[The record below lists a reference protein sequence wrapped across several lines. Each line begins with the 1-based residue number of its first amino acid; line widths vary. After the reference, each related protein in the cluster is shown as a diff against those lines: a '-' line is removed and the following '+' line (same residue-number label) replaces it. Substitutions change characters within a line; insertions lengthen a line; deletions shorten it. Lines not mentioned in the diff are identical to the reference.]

1 VSVLFADLVGF
12 TTLSESRD
20 AEEVR
25 ELLTRYFET
34 CRRLIELYG
43 GVVEKF
49 IGDAVMA
56 VWGTPVA
63 TEDDAERAVRAALDL
78 TAAVSDLGEE
88 IGAPELQAR
97 AGVLTGEAAV
107 NLGSTSEGMVA
118 GDMVNTASRIQSA
131 ARPGTVFV
139 GESTKRATEAT
150 IAYEDAGPFE
160 LKGKAE
166 PVHLF
171 RAIRVVAGVR
181 GRLRST
187 GLEAPFV
194 GRDRELRMAKE
205 LFHVCAEEQK
215 AHLVSVIGIAG
226 IGKSR
231 LAWEFYKYFDGLRT
245 EVFYHRGRCL
255 AYGEGVAYWALAE
268 MVRMRAGIAEDD
280 DATSAF
286 EKLRAMV
293 PTIVPDADECRWA
306 ETRLAHLLGLGE
318 RSSADKEDLF
328 AAWRLFFE
336 RMAEQDPVLLVFEDV
351 QWADTSLLDF
361 IEYLLEWSRKHPLFV
376 VTLARPELTE
386 RRPDWGAGKR
396 DFTSLYLEP
405 LSADAMHA
413 LVSGL
418 VPGLPDE
425 IESQILERAQGVPL
439 YAVETV
445 RMLLDRGLLIQEGT
459 TYRPAGPIVALDVP
473 ETLHALV
480 AARLDGL
487 SSEERLVVQDASVLG
502 TSFFAQAVASLAGLE
517 EPDVEPILTSLVH
530 KEILALQADPRSPE
544 RGQYSFVQ
552 DLLKTVAYDTLSK
565 KDRRAKHLAAAAFFR
580 DGWTSEEQESVE
592 IVAAHYLRAY
602 EAAPEADGAATIRA
616 EARRL
621 LARAGERA
629 ASLAAAEEAR
639 RYFEQGIELS
649 DEPLELAELHERAG
663 QMAWRSGDAEL
674 AIQHLEESSAI
685 FSTIGLTHP
694 AARVSAALGEVV
706 WQEGRIGD
714 AVERL
719 EQAFATL
726 AGEEADEDLA
736 TLAAGL
742 GRLYF
747 FQGRMDEAHDRLE
760 LALEMAETLRLPEVL
775 SQALNTK
782 GLLLLAGGRP
792 EEATAL
798 MERAVQVALNN
809 ELWNAALRGYN
820 NLGVM
825 VTDQDRH
832 QEVLATITPKAIEL
846 ARRFGSRLWE
856 DRILAAEVYEL
867 LCVGRWDDA
876 VARGEELLGASA
888 GGSVTRGS
896 ILELLPLA
904 AIYAHRGLLED
915 AWRTLR
921 SMPGAETSGDIQ
933 ERATYLDYLAPV
945 LRAEGRLPEALKAAE
960 GAFAAGPELGMR
972 SGVTKDGAV
981 EVLEAAFALGDLAR
995 VEEMLG
1001 TIAAIRPGE
1010 SSPYLQAQ
1018 GARFSAKL
1026 AALTA
1031 DQAGA
1036 EAGWTHAVEMFR
1048 ELEMPFWIA
1057 VSLLEE
1063 GEWLTSLGRDEQA
1076 EPLFA
1081 EAGGIFE
1088 ELKATPWLDRM
1099 HVVLATPS

>member
-1 VSVLFADLVGF
+1 MLFADLVGF

-56 VWGTPVA
+56 VWGTPIA

-88 IGAPELQAR
+88 VGAPRLQAR

-107 NLGSTSEGMVA
+107 NLGSTAEGMVA

-131 ARPGTVFV
+131 ARPGTVLV
-139 GESTKRATEAT
+139 GGSTKRATEAT
-150 IAYEDAGPFE
+150 IAYQDAGAFE

-166 PVHLF
+166 PVQLF
-171 RAIRVVAGVR
+171 RALRVVAGAR

-194 GRDRELRMAKE
+194 GRARELRMAKE
-205 LFHVCAEEQK
+205 LFHVCAEEKK
-215 AHLVSVIGIAG
+215 AHLVSVMGIAG

-231 LAWEFYKYFDGLRT
+231 LSWEFYKYFDGLRT
-245 EVFYHRGRCL
+245 EVFHHRGRCL

-268 MVRMRAGIAEDD
+268 MVRMRARIAEDD
-280 DATSAF
+280 DAATAL
-286 EKLRAMV
+286 EKLRTMV
-293 PTIVPDADECRWA
+293 PTIVPDAEECKWV
-306 ETRLAHLLGLGE
+306 EPRLAHLLGLGD

-336 RMAEQDPVLLVFEDV
+336 RMAEQDPVILVFEDL
-351 QWADTSLLDF
+351 QWADSSLLDF
-361 IEYLLEWSRKHPLFV
+361 IEYLLEWSRNHPLYV
-376 VTLARPELTE
+376 LTLARPELTE

-396 DFTSLYLEP
+396 NYTSLYLEP
-405 LSADAMHA
+405 LSPEAMHE
-413 LVSGL
+413 LISGL

-425 IESQILERAQGVPL
+425 IEAKILERAQGVPL

-445 RMLLDRGLLIQEGT
+445 RMLLDRGLLVQEDAV
-459 TYRPAGPIVALDVP
+459 YRPTGPIVALDVP

-487 SSEERLVVQDASVLG
+487 SPEERLVVQDASVLG
-502 TSFFAQAVASLAGLE
+502 KSFLAQAVASLAGLDDAE
-517 EPDVEPILTSLVH
+517 VERILTSLVH
-530 KEILALQADPRSPE
+530 KEVLALQADPRSPE
-544 RGQYSFVQ
+544 RGQYSFLQ
-552 DLLKTVAYDTLSK
+552 DLLRTVAYETLAK
-565 KDRRAKHLAAAAFFR
+565 KDRKAKHLAAAAYFR
-580 DGWTSEEQESVE
+580 DGWTSDEQEFVE
-592 IVAAHYLRAY
+592 IVAAHFLRAY
-602 EAAPEADGAATIRA
+602 EAVPEADDAAAIRS
-616 EARRL
+616 EARGL
-621 LARAGERA
+621 LAKAGDHA
-629 ASLAAAEEAR
+629 ASLAAAEEAS
-639 RYFEQGIELS
+639 RYFEQAIDLS
-649 DEPLELAELHERAG
+649 EEPLELAELHERAG
-663 QMAWRSGDAEL
+663 QMAWRSGNAEL
-674 AIQHLEESSAI
+674 AIRHFEESNAI
-685 FSTIGLTHP
+685 FSSIGLTHP

-714 AVERL
+714 AVERM
-719 EQAFATL
+719 EQAFDAF

-747 FQGRMDEAHDRLE
+747 FQGRMDEAHERLE
-760 LALEMAETLRLPEVL
+760 LALEIAEALRLHEVF

-782 GLLLLAGGRP
+782 ALLLMARGRT
-792 EEATAL
+792 EEAMAL

-820 NLGVM
+820 NLDVM

-832 QEVLATITPKAIEL
+832 QEVLATIAPAAIGL
-846 ARRFGSRLWE
+846 ARKFGSRLWE
-856 DRILAAEVYEL
+856 DRLLATEVYEL
-867 LCVGRWDDA
+867 MYVGRWDDA
-876 VARGEELLGASA
+876 VVRGEDLLSSV
-888 GGSVTRGS
+888 GGSVARGT
-896 ILELLPLA
+896 IIELFPLA
-904 AIYAHRGLLED
+904 MIYAQRGLLDD
-915 AWRTLR
+915 ARRILR
-921 SMPGAETSGDIQ
+921 AMPDAETSGDIQ
-933 ERATYLDYLAPV
+933 ERTTYLSFLAPV
-945 LRAEGRLPEALKAAE
+945 LRAEAHLPEALKAAE

-1026 AALTA
+1026 AAPTA
-1031 DQAGA
+1031 DPAGA

-1057 VSLLEE
+1057 VSVLEE
-1063 GEWLTSLGRDEQA
+1063 GEWLVSLGRDGDA

-1081 EAGGIFE
+1081 EARGIFE
-1088 ELKATPWLDRM
+1088 QLKAMPWLERVEAV
-1099 HVVLATPS
+1099 HATQS